1 MNTALVLI
9 DIQND
14 YFPGGKMELDGS
26 LEASERA
33 KYLLTFFRDQNLP
46 LVHIQHVATR
56 PTVTFFQPNTDGVK
70 HHANVM
76 PRADETVVEKHFPNS
91 FRETLLLEHLRVQN
105 IERLVIAGM
114 MTHMCVDA
122 TVRAATDFGFQ
133 CLTASDACATRALT
147 HAGNAVPAAQ
157 VHNAFLAALNG
168 SYGKVMHAKDILAQ
182 LQAE

>member
-26 LEASERA
+26 IDASEVA
-33 KYLLTFFRDQNLP
+33 KHLLTFFRDQNLP

-56 PTVTFFQPNTDGVK
+56 PTASFFLPNTEGVQ
-70 HHANVM
+70 HHSNVM
-76 PRADETVVEKHFPNS
+76 PRAGETVIEKYFPNA
-91 FRETLLLEHLRVQN
+91 FRETPLLDHLRAQA
-105 IERLVIAGM
+105 IENLVIAGM

-122 TVRAATDFGFQ
+122 TVRAATDFGFH
-133 CLTASDACATRALT
+133 CLVAQDACATRALT
-147 HAGNAVPAAQ
+147 HEGITVPAAQ

-168 SYGKVMHAKDILAQ
+168 SYGKVLNAAEILSQ
-182 LQAE
+182 LGTA